1 MGSRI
6 DNDYKTFT
14 VTNLQLKCIS
24 KDILKEPRFDMVSTV
39 DYVLKYLSKQY
50 GCKVEIMVNHD

>member
-14 VTNLQLKCIS
+14 VTNLQLKHIS

-50 GCKVEIMVNHD
+50 GCKVEIMVKHD